1 MQISPISQSQIQSKP
16 SFEGT
21 VHKSVIKFIDD
32 AVRQEMSDIVKE
44 NNFWTMLKNLL
55 QLLKLQEE

>member
-32 AVRQEMSDIVKE
+32 AVRQEMSDIVKDQC
-44 NNFWTMLKNLL
+44 NSM
-55 QLLKLQEE
+55 